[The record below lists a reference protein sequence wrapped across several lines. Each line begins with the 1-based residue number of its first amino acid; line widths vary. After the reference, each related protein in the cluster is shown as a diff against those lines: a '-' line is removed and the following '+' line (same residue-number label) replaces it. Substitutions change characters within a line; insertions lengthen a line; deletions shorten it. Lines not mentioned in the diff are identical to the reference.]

1 MIQQKRVYPES
12 GVVPSAYCKYFF
24 RCEQSSGEID
34 NLVSGGSDA
43 VKTSGFLDATLW
55 ANDGYANLG
64 GGAANYCTLDAAT
77 HDLTLAGY
85 SVIVTA
91 RVLKSAAAFPGAEQ
105 YFISSYAPGSNT
117 GGIIIACRTDGSA
130 KLYVNSTDGTTVG
143 VTSAANVLT
152 NGSAATEQSL
162 VFGFP
167 RESGVSAVC
176 AVNGIPSSTSPAS
189 TIAGKSLAGGRT
201 MRIGGAQNGAVID
214 GYRVA
219 AFAAYMVPADLS
231 DIRLSAVYE
240 WAWRNPAAPIP
251 EWVFE

>member
-1 MIQQKRVYPES
+1 MIQQKRVSPES
-12 GVVPSAYCKYFF
+12 SVDPSEYCKYFF
-24 RCEQSSGEID
+24 RCEQSSGEVE
-34 NLVSGGSDA
+34 NLAAAGSDA
-43 VKTSGFLDATLW
+43 IKTAGFLDATLW
-55 ANDGYANLG
+55 ANAGYANLG
-64 GGAANYCTLDAAT
+64 GGAANYCELDAAT

-91 RVLKSAAAFPGAEQ
+91 RVLKSAAAFPAAEQ
-105 YFISSYAPGSNT
+105 YFISSYAPGTNT
-117 GGIIIACRTDGSA
+117 GGIIISCRTDGSA
-130 KLYVNSTDGTTVG
+130 RMYANANDGTTVS
-143 VTSAANVLT
+143 VTTAANVLT

-176 AVNGIPSSTSPAS
+176 AVNGIPSNTSPAS
-189 TIAGKSLAGGRT
+189 TIAGKSLSGGRI

-214 GYRVA
+214 GYRLA
-219 AFAAYMVPADLS
+219 AFAAYLIPADMS

-251 EWVFE
+251 SWVFE